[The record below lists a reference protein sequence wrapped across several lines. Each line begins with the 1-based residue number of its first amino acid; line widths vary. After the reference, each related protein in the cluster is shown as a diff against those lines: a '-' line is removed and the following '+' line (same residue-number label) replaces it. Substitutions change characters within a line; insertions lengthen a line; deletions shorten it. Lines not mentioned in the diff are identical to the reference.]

1 MNEVDF
7 NPQFVSRMI
16 PKLEWSALVQA
27 AEEVNLHHDSQ
38 MPVTAS
44 VQAFHALLLTTTHF
58 TIHKIAVIDK
68 CHVLYTLKSHLN

>member
-27 AEEVNLHHDSQ
+27 AEEVSQ
-38 MPVTAS
+38 TRVRTS
-44 VQAFHALLLTTTHF
+44 Y
-58 TIHKIAVIDK
+58 IS
-68 CHVLYTLKSHLN
+68 LYKHEYQSITEHSMEMYKL